1 MLNKK
6 NASIILSCL
15 GAVGV
20 VATAIVTAKATIK
33 AVDMLGW
40 DVCEEIF
47 WIDFDHRK
55 ITLDDGMECCY
66 ISTVFSPSEDWL
78 EYQ

>member
-1 MLNKK
+1 MLSKK

-33 AVDMLGW
+33 AVDIL
-40 DVCEEIF
+40 
-47 WIDFDHRK
+47 
-55 ITLDDGMECCY
+55 
-66 ISTVFSPSEDWL
+66 EDA
-78 EYQ
+78 EREN